1 MGSAN
6 PEGTAEGVER
16 PSVGPLRE
24 GQWPDRSQS
33 CWDVGAVMC
42 NHDSGESRAYR
53 CGHEAAAFAYCDLR
67 RMISTLLSL
76 QILHEFLALK
86 NSTRAR
92 EEKNASKI

>member
-16 PSVGPLRE
+16 PSVGPMRE
-24 GQWPDRSQS
+24 GQRPDRSQS

-42 NHDSGESRAYR
+42 NHDSGEPRACR
-53 CGHEAAAFAYCDLR
+53 RGHEAAAFAYCDLEKNDFNT
-67 RMISTLLSL
+67 IVLPN
-76 QILHEFLALK
+76 LALK